1 LTSNNK
7 AENIFL
13 GRTSVIQN
21 RQGITWSVKE
31 PGRQSKIL
39 SGFESIEIINLP
51 LAAAECIFVTF
62 SSSTMASQ
70 SNRGQLEPY
79 KRPQRTPLWLPTVKN
94 SSSAWP
100 VLRKIT
106 VLLYISRKARVQESD
121 IFLPVYS
128 FRALDLHSYWQKCVI
143 RVQSQDPYVIYMRI
157 SDSLYSGCPYV
168 HEKVV
173 IATIVFNGNM
183 NFFVLYLRMSISDEV
198 KRSPWGTAHN
208 MYKEVRIIRNVLHYT
223 YVN

>member
-1 LTSNNK
+1 MTSNNK
-7 AENIFL
+7 AGNIFS
-13 GRTSVIQN
+13 GCISVIQN
-21 RQGITWSVKE
+21 RQGITGSVKK

-39 SGFESIEIINLP
+39 SGFESVEIINLP
-51 LAAAECIFVTF
+51 LAAAAECIFVTF

-70 SNRGQLEPY
+70 PNRGQLEPY
-79 KRPQRTPLWLPTVKN
+79 KRPQRTPLWLSTAKN
-94 SSSAWP
+94 SSPAWL
-100 VLRKIT
+100 VLRKMT

-128 FRALDLHSYWQKCVI
+128 YRAQDLHSYWQRRII
-143 RVQSQDPYVIYMRI
+143 RVQSRDPYEIYMRI

-183 NFFVLYLRMSISDEV
+183 IFFVLYLRMSISDEV
-198 KRSPWGTAHN
+198 KRSPWQQTACRTHLQRRLRQ
-208 MYKEVRIIRNVLHYT
+208 VRLLGC
-223 YVN
+223 